1 MTEYSKFITEEGKQE
16 ILRIAFAPNSGQN
29 GFKYLALGKA
39 GSSAASEGDKEKF
52 DELKG
57 SEYHRISVNDSVTPE
72 PDGTITLDFIVEE
85 DNYNGEGV
93 IISEIALCD
102 SGDTNDDI
110 PSGKSTVFAFCQVPE
125 IEKTGN
131 ISLKYTLKISIE

>member
-16 ILRIAFAPNSGQN
+16 ILRIAFAPDSGQN

-39 GSSAASEGDKEKF
+39 GSSASKDEKKESF

-57 SEYHRISVNDSVTPE
+57 SEYHRISVQDDVTVE
-72 PDGTITLDFIVEE
+72 SDGTITLPFIVEE
-85 DNYNGEGV
+85 SNYNGEGV
-93 IISEIALCD
+93 TISEIALCD
-102 SGDTNDDI
+102 SGDSNDDI

-125 IEKTGN
+125 IKKTGN